1 MKSNKEWSKSHEK
14 LYSMLFNYYKTIK
27 PNIDEF
33 TFIEDN
39 KRHLK
44 SVIENNEKWGSGSK
58 ESLYFMIGRYLEKF
72 DNKNIKYVKIYKQA
86 GYDIMLLNRQ
96 KENNNKQ
103 DDKEIENYKSHE
115 YFLNILNT
123 TNEDYIKTKIRHFQ
137 YLLLNL
143 LVLQPPLRTSFYITS
158 KFLRKITDDDKKS
171 NYIWINKQG
180 TLKIYYIVNNDKVSK
195 TKTYSMNK
203 QLNIIKIEDN
213 KLIKLINDSY
223 QKFPRTYLF
232 EIDDKPITS
241 PTYLNWLRKI
251 TDVKNINNDIMR
263 SSYINWFY
271 DNNKKLSEREE
282 LSHKMRHSVM
292 TAQRNYL
299 KVFDDDN
306 DDNDTNNKEENIK
319 IKNENEILK
328 NKLLNCENQHKLT
341 DIQYNKRRR
350 DAIYKYNIKKVE
362 PKNETLQKY
371 NIKFD
376 NTLNKYI

>member
-1 MKSNKEWSKSHEK
+1 
-14 LYSMLFNYYKTIK
+14 
-27 PNIDEF
+27 
-33 TFIEDN
+33 
-39 KRHLK
+39 
-44 SVIENNEKWGSGSK
+44 
-58 ESLYFMIGRYLEKF
+58 
-72 DNKNIKYVKIYKQA
+72 
-86 GYDIMLLNRQ
+86 
-96 KENNNKQ
+96 
-103 DDKEIENYKSHE
+103 
-115 YFLNILNT
+115 
-123 TNEDYIKTKIRHFQ
+123 
-137 YLLLNL
+137 
-143 LVLQPPLRTSFYITS
+143 
-158 KFLRKITDDDKKS
+158 
-171 NYIWINKQG
+171 
-180 TLKIYYIVNNDKVSK
+180 
-195 TKTYSMNK
+195 
-203 QLNIIKIEDN
+203 
-213 KLIKLINDSY
+213 
-223 QKFPRTYLF
+223 
-232 EIDDKPITS
+232 
-241 PTYLNWLRKI
+241 
-251 TDVKNINNDIMR
+251 MR